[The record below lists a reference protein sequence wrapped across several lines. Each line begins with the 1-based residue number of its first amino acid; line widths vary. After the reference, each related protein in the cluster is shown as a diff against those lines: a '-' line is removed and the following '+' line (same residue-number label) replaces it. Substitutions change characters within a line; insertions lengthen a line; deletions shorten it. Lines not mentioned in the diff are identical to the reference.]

1 MSVPL
6 PAFLRDDYFTSFH
19 ASDRFSDFVSYDA
32 LFSFHCG
39 SPVFHD
45 AEQSSFEAVSY
56 SLTSALPADILLHHP
71 LQAKSASSVLQA
83 SPTIAWHSVFLLLN
97 VHCYK
102 SDTLNIPRQIS
113 PL

>member
-6 PAFLRDDYFTSFH
+6 PAFLRDDHFTNFP
-19 ASDRFSDFVSYDA
+19 ASDMFSGSVSYDA
-32 LFSFHCG
+32 LFSFHCE

-71 LQAKSASSVLQA
+71 LQAKSASSVLQT

-102 SDTLNIPRQIS
+102 SDILNIPKQIS